1 MLKTGEKIMK
11 IETHD
16 MHTGGEPVR
25 IVVSGMPEL
34 KGSTILEKRDY
45 ARTHLDD
52 FRKLIMNEPRGH
64 KDMYGAIINQVDPF
78 DKDIGA
84 IFFHNEGYSS
94 MCGHAV
100 IALGRYVLDRG
111 LVRPTSPETEIV
123 FHCPCGP
130 VKTVVQ
136 YNNGFSGRVS
146 FRSVPAF
153 VYKLGIDVKVPSI
166 GVTKIDIAFGGAF
179 YAIVE
184 DKALGLDIKA
194 TPLSEIVKCASSITE
209 YVKKQVPIVHP
220 FEKDLSFLYGTII
233 TDGND
238 NYEDGPSTN
247 ICVFADKEVD
257 RSATGSG
264 VTARIALQFKKR
276 KMTLN
281 QSKEF
286 RSLIGTAFSGKA
298 VEETIFSEYKSVIV
312 EVSGMAYHT
321 GSHTFYLEKGD
332 PLGTGF
338 QLDR

>member
-111 LVRPTSPETEIV
+111 L
-123 FHCPCGP
+123 
-130 VKTVVQ
+130 
-136 YNNGFSGRVS
+136 
-146 FRSVPAF
+146 
-153 VYKLGIDVKVPSI
+153 
-166 GVTKIDIAFGGAF
+166 
-179 YAIVE
+179 
-184 DKALGLDIKA
+184 
-194 TPLSEIVKCASSITE
+194 
-209 YVKKQVPIVHP
+209 
-220 FEKDLSFLYGTII
+220 
-233 TDGND
+233 
-238 NYEDGPSTN
+238 
-247 ICVFADKEVD
+247 
-257 RSATGSG
+257 
-264 VTARIALQFKKR
+264 
-276 KMTLN
+276 
-281 QSKEF
+281 
-286 RSLIGTAFSGKA
+286 
-298 VEETIFSEYKSVIV
+298 FSELKLECQTVPTLALVCLVDDSVCGLHQV
-312 EVSGMAYHT
+312 A
-321 GSHTFYLEKGD
+321 LC
-332 PLGTGF
+332 
-338 QLDR
+338 